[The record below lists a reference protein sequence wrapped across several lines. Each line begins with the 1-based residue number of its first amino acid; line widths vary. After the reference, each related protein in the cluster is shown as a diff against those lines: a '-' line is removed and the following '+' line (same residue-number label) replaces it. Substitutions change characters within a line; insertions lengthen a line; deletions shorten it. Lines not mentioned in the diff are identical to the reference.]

1 MDSNPTAVTLAIGA
15 LLGFALSHIASRLR
29 QRPGLPSIDYDDLA
43 SDEDVDAPA
52 ESPRSSSA
60 RGEYKMV
67 LCVRTDLK
75 MSKGKMAAQCGHAAL
90 GAYQDALRHS
100 RALVL
105 GWERGGQAKIAL
117 QVKSVAQ
124 VRELE
129 RQARL
134 LKVPTHAVIDA
145 GRTQIAAGSLTV
157 LAVGPAPVDLIDRI
171 TGHLKLL

>member
-1 MDSNPTAVTLAIGA
+1 
-15 LLGFALSHIASRLR
+15 
-29 QRPGLPSIDYDDLA
+29 
-43 SDEDVDAPA
+43 
-52 ESPRSSSA
+52 
-60 RGEYKMV
+60 
-67 LCVRTDLK
+67 
-75 MSKGKMAAQCGHAAL
+75 
-90 GAYQDALRHS
+90 
-100 RALVL
+100 
-105 GWERGGQAKIAL
+105 
-117 QVKSVAQ
+117 VKSVAQ